1 MSGKTE
7 GKRAIRIFVLFCI
20 CLSIFLGML
29 YYIDKQIK
37 NQRRETDCIDDYT
50 YLEICPKILYE
61 NQMEVNFEEGI
72 MTRILKGLNFKKPGI
87 YIIAIIAVLV
97 IGAVILFAKMEK
109 KPETVTVK
117 GEQPY
122 VNTRL
127 DKEKEASGSDK
138 MNAQTETENTGT
150 SISDTEQ
157 HSMQIPETELEG
169 GQMGFISGFL
179 ESGGKQLVFDCAEW
193 IADMS
198 EPNGFRI
205 ENPEK
210 EELTYKVDENTEYGI
225 IDRTGGAVVIKVDKD
240 TFTERVEE
248 YESFGTLNTQPFII
262 KEQDGIIRLIYQ
274 RYVP

>member
-1 MSGKTE
+1 
-7 GKRAIRIFVLFCI
+7 
-20 CLSIFLGML
+20 
-29 YYIDKQIK
+29 
-37 NQRRETDCIDDYT
+37 
-50 YLEICPKILYE
+50 
-61 NQMEVNFEEGI
+61 

-87 YIIAIIAVLV
+87 YIIALVAVLV
-97 IGAVILFAKMEK
+97 IGAIVLFTKMGK
-109 KPETVTVK
+109 KPETATVK

-122 VNTRL
+122 VNTPV
-127 DKEKEASGSDK
+127 DKEIEASGSDK

-157 HSMQIPETELEG
+157 LTDAEREG

-179 ESGGKQLVFDCAEW
+179 ESDGKQLVFDCAEW

-205 ENPEK
+205 ENQEK
-210 EELTYKVDENTEYGI
+210 EELTYVVDENTKYGI